1 MSRFEE
7 IKGRSA
13 TLGSESARIDLND
26 YGDELWMGGSKQGMA
41 TLHYGAANVK
51 AYIGLF
57 RRTNSQ
63 NAARREAV
71 AQALAHA
78 PADLALLVEA
88 VERLEAIRQAQV
100 ALLAAYRLGSVP
112 GERAMRQV
120 DVIPTHVTWL
130 RERGVIS

>member
-1 MSRFEE
+1 MSRLEE

-13 TLGSESARIDLND
+13 TLGSESARIDLDD

-88 VERLEAIRQAQV
+88 VERLDAVRCAQAG
-100 ALLAAYRLGSVP
+100 LLSSYRLGTAPS
-112 GERAMRQV
+112 ERVMRLV
-120 DVIPTHVTWL
+120 DATSEHEAWL
-130 RERGVIS
+130 RERGLIP